1 MIFQS
6 TKISEQAYIWSAW
19 GECNPDTCLQRR
31 TRKCKNDETCMGSDG
46 TSLNKDHPD
55 FVEEGWEKFDRRC
68 SDHSNC
74 FAETTDQLQTDG
86 K

>member
-1 MIFQS
+1 
-6 TKISEQAYIWSAW
+6 
-19 GECNPDTCLQRR
+19 
-31 TRKCKNDETCMGSDG
+31 MGSDG

-86 K
+86 KYLSFYSS

>member
-1 MIFQS
+1 
-6 TKISEQAYIWSAW
+6 
-19 GECNPDTCLQRR
+19 
-31 TRKCKNDETCMGSDG
+31 MGSDG